1 MNSPATAP
9 TSTAAIISLVA
20 GILAWLALP
29 LLGAIVAVV
38 AGHMARTEI
47 RQSVGTL
54 QGDGLAVAGLVL
66 GYLQFVLGL
75 LAIMV
80 FAAVFGGIL
89 ALGTWGN

>member
-1 MNSPATAP
+1 MNTPATAP

-29 LLGAIVAVV
+29 LVGALAAVI
-38 AGHMARTEI
+38 AGHIARSEI
-47 RQSVGTL
+47 RQSAGAL

-75 LAIMV
+75 LGILL
-80 FAAVFGGIL
+80 FAAVFSGII
-89 ALGTWGN
+89 ALGAWSS

>member
-29 LLGAIVAVV
+29 PLGAIVAVV

-47 RQSVGTL
+47 RQSAGTL

-89 ALGTWGN
+89 ALGAWGN

>member
-1 MNSPATAP
+1 MNTPATAP

-29 LLGAIVAVV
+29 LVGALAAVI
-38 AGHMARTEI
+38 AGHIARSEI
-47 RQSVGTL
+47 RQSAGTL

-75 LAIMV
+75 LGILLFV
-80 FAAVFGGIL
+80 AVFSGII
-89 ALGTWGN
+89 ALGAWSS